1 MRAMTVKPW
10 LITISVCLLISAALV
25 GIKFVQ
31 ISEAMAFMESFPP
44 PYETVTV
51 AGAESDEWQPTRLLT
66 GTVQSPE
73 YLVISAE
80 TPGRIVQLPYKSGET
95 VPAYAEVLVL
105 FDDDVEA
112 QRDAL
117 QADLN
122 LVQTQ
127 LSRNLTLE
135 ADALVSKDQLDILK
149 ARKLSLSAQISV
161 LEARLSRMTVRA
173 PFAGTMGIY
182 TQRVGDLMRFGEVLT
197 ALTGL
202 TSTRWIDFKIP
213 QGLATIEVG
222 DIVEIRD
229 INGLFMGQANVVAVS
244 TAFAEVTRTYDARA
258 ELEAPE
264 LKHGALVQVVVHT
277 GPLEKLISV
286 PKRSV
291 RWDVQ
296 GAHAFVVEEA
306 EAGAFLPH
314 RASMRR
320 IEVRGE
326 SRDKLFVSGE
336 MVVGEL
342 VANRGAFKLED
353 NLFVSVQGRT
363 TDQ

>member
-1 MRAMTVKPW
+1 MSAKPW
-10 LITISVCLLISAALV
+10 VITVSVCGFVTAALA

-31 ISEAMAFMESFPP
+31 ISQAMALMESFPP
-44 PYETVTV
+44 AYETVTV
-51 AGAESDEWQPTRLLT
+51 ANAQADEWQPTRLLS

-73 YLVISAE
+73 HLVISAE
-80 TPGRIVQLPYKSGET
+80 TPGRIVRLPYRSGET
-95 VPAYAEVLVL
+95 VSAGAEVLVL

-122 LVQTQ
+122 LVETQ

-135 ADALVSKDQLDILK
+135 ADSLVSQDQLDILK
-149 ARKLSLSAQISV
+149 ARKQSLSAQISV

-197 ALTGL
+197 TLTGL
-202 TSTRWIDFKIP
+202 TPSRWIDFKVP
-213 QGLATIEVG
+213 QGLANIVVG
-222 DIVEIRD
+222 DTVEIRD
-229 INGLFMGQANVVAVS
+229 VNGFFAGPAKVIAVS
-244 TAFAEVTRTYDARA
+244 AAFAEQTRTYDVRA
-258 ELEAPE
+258 ELEAPA
-264 LKHGALVQVVVHT
+264 LKHGSLVQVAVDT
-277 GPLEKLISV
+277 GPLEKLMSV

-291 RWDVQ
+291 RWDVK
-296 GAHAFVVEEA
+296 GAHVFVVEEA
-306 EAGAFLPH
+306 EADAFLPH

-320 IEVRGE
+320 VEVRGE
-326 SRDKLFVSGE
+326 SRDKLYIRGE
-336 MVVGEL
+336 MTPGEL

-353 NLFVSVQGRT
+353 HLFVTVQALPA
-363 TDQ
+363 DQ

>member
-1 MRAMTVKPW
+1 MSAKPW
-10 LITISVCLLISAALV
+10 VITVSVCGFVTAALA

-31 ISEAMAFMESFPP
+31 ISQAMAFMESFPP
-44 PYETVTV
+44 AYETVTV
-51 AGAESDEWQPTRLLT
+51 ANAQADEWQPTRLLS

-73 YLVISAE
+73 HLVISAE
-80 TPGRIVQLPYKSGET
+80 TPGRIVRLPYRSGET
-95 VPAYAEVLVL
+95 VPAGAEVLVL

-122 LVQTQ
+122 LVETQ

-135 ADALVSKDQLDILK
+135 ADSLVSQDQLDILK
-149 ARKLSLSAQISV
+149 ARKQSLSAQISV

-197 ALTGL
+197 TLTGL
-202 TSTRWIDFKIP
+202 TPSRWIDFKVP
-213 QGLATIEVG
+213 QGLANIVVG
-222 DIVEIRD
+222 DTVEIRD
-229 INGLFMGQANVVAVS
+229 VNGFFAGPAKVIAVS
-244 TAFAEVTRTYDARA
+244 AAFAEQTRTYDVRA
-258 ELEAPE
+258 ELEAPA
-264 LKHGALVQVVVHT
+264 LKHGSLVQVAIDT
-277 GPLEKLISV
+277 GPLEKLMSV

-291 RWDVQ
+291 RWDVK
-296 GAHAFVVEEA
+296 GAHVFVVEEA
-306 EAGAFLPH
+306 EADAFLPH

-320 IEVRGE
+320 VEVRGE
-326 SRDKLFVSGE
+326 SRDKLYIRGE
-336 MVVGEL
+336 MTPGEL

-353 NLFVSVQGRT
+353 RLFVTVQALPA
-363 TDQ
+363 DQ

>member
-1 MRAMTVKPW
+1 MHVKPW
-10 LITISVCLLISAALV
+10 LITASVCLLISASLV
-25 GIKFVQ
+25 GIKFMQ
-31 ISEAMAFMESFPP
+31 ISQAMAFMESFPP

-51 AGAESDEWQPTRLLT
+51 ASARSDEWQPTRLLT

-80 TPGRIVQLPYKSGET
+80 TPGRIMQLPHRSGET
-95 VPAYAEVLVL
+95 VPAGAEVLVL

-117 QADLN
+117 LADLN
-122 LVQTQ
+122 LVETQ

-135 ADALVSKDQLDILK
+135 ADSLVSQDQLDILK
-149 ARKLSLSAQISV
+149 ARKLSLRAQISV
-161 LEARLSRMTVRA
+161 LEARLSRMTVHA
-173 PFAGTMGIY
+173 PFAGTLGIY

-197 ALTGL
+197 TLTGL
-202 TSTRWIDFKIP
+202 TSTRWIDFQIP
-213 QGLATIEVG
+213 QGLATIVAG
-222 DIVEIRD
+222 NIVDIRD
-229 INGLFMGQANVVAVS
+229 INGLFIGHANVIAVS
-244 TAFAEVTRTYDARA
+244 TAFAEGTRTYDVRA
-258 ELEAPE
+258 ELEAPG
-264 LKHGALVQVVVHT
+264 LQHGSLVQVAVDT

-291 RWDVQ
+291 RWDVG
-296 GAHAFVVEEA
+296 GAHVFVVEEA

-320 IEVRGE
+320 IKVRGE

-353 NLFVSVQGRT
+353 DLLVSVQGGT

>member
-1 MRAMTVKPW
+1 MSAKPW
-10 LITISVCLLISAALV
+10 VITVSVCGFVTAALA

-31 ISEAMAFMESFPP
+31 ISQAMAFMESFPP
-44 PYETVTV
+44 AYETVTV
-51 AGAESDEWQPTRLLT
+51 ANAQADEWQPTRLLS

-73 YLVISAE
+73 HLVISAE
-80 TPGRIVQLPYKSGET
+80 TPGRIVRLPYRSGET
-95 VPAYAEVLVL
+95 VSAGAEVLVL

-122 LVQTQ
+122 LVETQ

-135 ADALVSKDQLDILK
+135 ADSLVSQDQLDILK
-149 ARKLSLSAQISV
+149 ARKQSLSAQISV

-197 ALTGL
+197 TLTGL
-202 TSTRWIDFKIP
+202 TPSRWIDFKVP
-213 QGLATIEVG
+213 QGLANIVVG
-222 DIVEIRD
+222 DTVEIRD
-229 INGLFMGQANVVAVS
+229 VNGFFAGPAKVIAVS
-244 TAFAEVTRTYDARA
+244 AAFAEQTRTYDVRA
-258 ELEAPE
+258 ELEAPA
-264 LKHGALVQVVVHT
+264 LKHGSLVQVAVDT
-277 GPLEKLISV
+277 GPLEKLMSV

-291 RWDVQ
+291 RWDVK
-296 GAHAFVVEEA
+296 GAHVFVVEEA
-306 EAGAFLPH
+306 EADAFLPH

-320 IEVRGE
+320 VEVRGE
-326 SRDKLFVSGE
+326 SRDKLYIRGE
-336 MVVGEL
+336 MTPGEL

-353 NLFVSVQGRT
+353 RLFVAVQALPA
-363 TDQ
+363 DQ

>member
-1 MRAMTVKPW
+1 
-10 LITISVCLLISAALV
+10 
-25 GIKFVQ
+25 
-31 ISEAMAFMESFPP
+31 
-44 PYETVTV
+44 
-51 AGAESDEWQPTRLLT
+51 
-66 GTVQSPE
+66 
-73 YLVISAE
+73 
-80 TPGRIVQLPYKSGET
+80 
-95 VPAYAEVLVL
+95 
-105 FDDDVEA
+105 
-112 QRDAL
+112 
-117 QADLN
+117 
-122 LVQTQ
+122 
-127 LSRNLTLE
+127 
-135 ADALVSKDQLDILK
+135 
-149 ARKLSLSAQISV
+149 
-161 LEARLSRMTVRA
+161 
-173 PFAGTMGIY
+173 
-182 TQRVGDLMRFGEVLT
+182 MRFGEVT
-197 ALTGL
+197 TLTGL

-213 QGLATIEVG
+213 QGLATIAVG

-229 INGLFMGQANVVAVS
+229 INGLFMAQANVVAVS

-264 LKHGALVQVVVHT
+264 LKHGALVQVVVDT

-291 RWDVQ
+291 RWDVR
-296 GAHAFVVEEA
+296 GAHVFVVEEA
-306 EAGAFLPH
+306 EAGAFRPH

-353 NLFVSVQGRT
+353 NLLVSVQGRT